1 MNSQDSKLFKKK
13 FIDCNLTKKMPH
25 MKKIVVNIFLIFNL
39 LNLYSQDRRVITT
52 AVPFLMISADA
63 RASGLGEQ
71 GVATSPDAFSQHW
84 NPAKYVFLE
93 NKSGVGVSYTPYLSK
108 LVSDVFL
115 ANLNYYNVID
125 ERSSWSTS
133 FKYFSL
139 GDIDI
144 LQNPQD
150 IPYLENPN
158 EFTLDASYI
167 LKLNDNFSMGVTGRY
182 LMSDVKLQSVD
193 SDSSSASSFAVDI
206 SGFYQSD
213 ERAYENFNGL
223 WRFGFNISNMG
234 PKMKYEELGK
244 NNFIPTN
251 LKLGSAFDF
260 IFDSSNKL
268 SINLELNKLLVPSP
282 SVPIYNSNDQ
292 IIGYNQ
298 ADVTFLSGLFKSFG
312 DAPDGFSE
320 ELKEITLSLGLEYT
334 YNDSFALRVGYF
346 GENEDKGARKY
357 VTFGTGFSLE
367 EIDLDLSYLLSSSS
381 VISPLENTLRFS
393 FTYNF
398 N

>member
-1 MNSQDSKLFKKK
+1 MPLTSR
-13 FIDCNLTKKMPH
+13 FILL
-25 MKKIVVNIFLIFNL
+25 IFLFFTISTTR
-39 LNLYSQDRRVITT
+39 SQERRVITT

-84 NPAKYVFLE
+84 NPSKYAFLE
-93 NKSGVGVSYTPYLSK
+93 NRSAVGVSYTPYLSK

-115 ANLNYYNVID
+115 ANLNYYKVIND
-125 ERSSWSTS
+125 RSSWSTS

-144 LQNPQD
+144 LENPQD
-150 IPYLENPN
+150 VPYLENPN
-158 EFTLDASYI
+158 EFTLDASYT
-167 LKLNDNFSMGVTGRY
+167 LKLNQNFSMGVTGRF
-182 LMSDVKLQSVD
+182 LMSDVKLQNIS

-213 ERAYENFNGL
+213 EKAYDKFNGI
-223 WRFGFNISNMG
+223 WRFGFNISNLG
-234 PKMKYEELGK
+234 PRMSYDELGK
-244 NNFIPTN
+244 KYFIPTN
-251 LKLGSAFDF
+251 FKIGSAFDF
-260 IFDSSNKL
+260 IFDSANKL
-268 SINLELNKLLVPSP
+268 SLNLELNKLLVPTP
-282 SVPIYNSNDQ
+282 SVPILNSNNQ
-292 IIGYNQ
+292 IIGYEQ
-298 ADVTFLSGLFKSFG
+298 ADVSFLSGVFKSFG

-320 ELKEITLSLGLEYT
+320 EMKEITLSLGLEYI
-334 YNDSFALRVGYF
+334 YNDSFALRMGYF
-346 GENEDKGARKY
+346 GENEIKGARKY
-357 VTFGTGFSLE
+357 FTFGTGFNLN
-367 EIDLDLSYLLSSSS
+367 EIDLDLSYLLSTSE

>member
-1 MNSQDSKLFKKK
+1 
-13 FIDCNLTKKMPH
+13 
-25 MKKIVVNIFLIFNL
+25 MKKNTLSLIL
-39 LNLYSQDRRVITT
+39 ILNVIYLFSQERRVITT

-84 NPAKYVFLE
+84 NPAKYVFLD
-93 NKSGVGVSYTPYLSK
+93 NASGVGVSYTPYLSK

-115 ANLNYYNVID
+115 ANINYYNIIN

-158 EFTLDASYI
+158 EFTLDGSYI
-167 LKLNDNFSMGVTGRY
+167 LKLNDYFSMGVTGRF

-193 SDSSSASSFAVDI
+193 SDSSSANSFAVDI

-213 ERAYENFNGL
+213 VKAYQNFNGL
-223 WRFGFNISNMG
+223 WRFGFNISNLG
-234 PKMKYEELGK
+234 PRMKYEELGK
-244 NNFIPTN
+244 KNFIPTN

-282 SVPIYNSNDQ
+282 SIPILNSNDQ

-320 ELKEITLSLGLEYT
+320 ELKEITLALGLEYT
-334 YNDSFALRVGYF
+334 YDDSFALRLGYF
-346 GENEDKGARKY
+346 GENENKGARKY
-357 VTFGTGFSLE
+357 ITFGTGFKLE
-367 EIDLDLSYLLSSSS
+367 DINLDLSYLLSTSS

>member
-1 MNSQDSKLFKKK
+1 
-13 FIDCNLTKKMPH
+13 MPY
-25 MKKIVVNIFLIFNL
+25 MRNIFLTLIIIFSSFNL
-39 LNLYSQDRRVITT
+39 HSQDRRVITT

-71 GVATSPDAFSQHW
+71 GVATTPDAFSQHW
-84 NPAKYVFLE
+84 NPAKYVFIE

-125 ERSSWSTS
+125 DRSSWSTS

-150 IPYLENPN
+150 VPYLENPN

-167 LKLNDNFSMGVTGRY
+167 LKLNDNFSMGVTGRF
-182 LMSDVKLQSVD
+182 LISDVKLQSVD

-206 SGFYQSD
+206 SGFFQSD
-213 ERAYENFNGL
+213 ERAYENFNGI
-223 WRFGFNISNMG
+223 WRAGFNISNMG
-234 PKMKYEELGK
+234 PRMKYEELGK

-251 LKLGSAFDF
+251 LKIGTAFDF

-268 SINLELNKLLVPSP
+268 SLNLELNKLLVPSP
-282 SVPIYNSNDQ
+282 SIPVYNSNDQ

-298 ADVTFLSGLFKSFG
+298 EDISFLSGLFKSFG

-320 ELKEITLSLGLEYT
+320 EIKEITLALGLEYL

-357 VTFGTGFSLE
+357 ITFGTGFSLDD
-367 EIDLDLSYLLSSSS
+367 INIDLSYLLSTSNI
-381 VISPLENTLRFS
+381 ISPLENTLRFS

>member
-1 MNSQDSKLFKKK
+1 
-13 FIDCNLTKKMPH
+13 
-25 MKKIVVNIFLIFNL
+25 MKKIVVSIFLIFNL
-39 LNLYSQDRRVITT
+39 LNLCSQDRRVITT

-84 NPAKYVFLE
+84 NPAKYVFLD

-115 ANLNYYNVID
+115 ANLNYFNVID
-125 ERSSWSTS
+125 DRSSWSTS

-320 ELKEITLSLGLEYT
+320 ELKEVTLSLGLEYT

>member
-1 MNSQDSKLFKKK
+1 
-13 FIDCNLTKKMPH
+13 MPY

-84 NPAKYVFLE
+84 NPAKYVFLD

-167 LKLNDNFSMGVTGRY
+167 LKLNDNFSLGVTGRY

>member
-1 MNSQDSKLFKKK
+1 
-13 FIDCNLTKKMPH
+13 
-25 MKKIVVNIFLIFNL
+25 MKKIFVSIFLIFNL

-71 GVATSPDAFSQHW
+71 GVATTPDAFSQHW
-84 NPAKYVFLE
+84 NPAKYVFLD

-125 ERSSWSTS
+125 DRSSWSTS

-298 ADVTFLSGLFKSFG
+298 ADITFLSGLFKSFG

>member
-1 MNSQDSKLFKKK
+1 
-13 FIDCNLTKKMPH
+13 MPY
-25 MKKIVVNIFLIFNL
+25 MKKIVVSVFLVFNL
-39 LNLYSQDRRVITT
+39 INLYSQDRRVITT

-84 NPAKYVFLE
+84 NPAKYVFSD

-167 LKLNDNFSMGVTGRY
+167 LKLNDNFSLGVTGRY

-206 SGFYQSD
+206 SGFYQSS

-320 ELKEITLSLGLEYT
+320 ELKEVTLSIGFEYT

>member
-1 MNSQDSKLFKKK
+1 MSKKY
-13 FIDCNLTKKMPH
+13 
-25 MKKIVVNIFLIFNL
+25 FLIFVFL
-39 LNLYSQDRRVITT
+39 LIVKVNFSQDRRVITT

-71 GVATSPDAFSQHW
+71 GVATTPDAFSQHW
-84 NPAKYVFLE
+84 NPSKYIFSDNL
-93 NKSGVGVSYTPYLSK
+93 SGVGISYTPYLSK

-115 ANLNYYNVID
+115 ANINYYKVIN

-144 LQNPQD
+144 IQNPQD
-150 IPYLENPN
+150 IPILENPN
-158 EFTLDASYI
+158 EFTLDASYS
-167 LKLNDNFSMGVTGRY
+167 LKLSDYFAMAVTGRF

-193 SDSSSASSFAVDI
+193 SDSDSASSFAVDI

-213 ERAYENFNGL
+213 EQAFKNFNGIF
-223 WRFGFNISNMG
+223 RAGFNLSNLG
-234 PKMKYEELGK
+234 PRMKYEELGK
-244 NNFIPTN
+244 KNFIPTN
-251 LKLGSAFDF
+251 LKFGTAFDF
-260 IFDSSNKL
+260 ILDSSNKFSL
-268 SINLELNKLLVPSP
+268 NLELNKLLVPSP
-282 SVPIYNSNDQ
+282 SIPIYNSNDQ

-298 ADVTFLSGLFKSFG
+298 ADVGFLSGVFKSFG

-320 ELKEITLSLGLEYT
+320 ELEEITLALGMEYL
-334 YNDSFALRVGYF
+334 YNDSFAIRAGYF
-346 GENEDKGARKY
+346 NEHENKGARKY
-357 VTFGTGFSLE
+357 LTFGTGFKFN
-367 EIDLDLSYLLSSSS
+367 EINLDLSYLLSTSS

-398 N
+398 Y

>member
-1 MNSQDSKLFKKK
+1 
-13 FIDCNLTKKMPH
+13 MPF
-25 MKKIVVNIFLIFNL
+25 MKKIIVSIFLIFNL

-84 NPAKYVFLE
+84 NPAKYVFLD

>member
-1 MNSQDSKLFKKK
+1 MR
-13 FIDCNLTKKMPH
+13 
-25 MKKIVVNIFLIFNL
+25 KIVVNIFLIFNL

-84 NPAKYVFLE
+84 NPAKYVFLD

-282 SVPIYNSNDQ
+282 SIPIYNSNDQ

>member
-1 MNSQDSKLFKKK
+1 
-13 FIDCNLTKKMPH
+13 MPY

-39 LNLYSQDRRVITT
+39 LNLCSQDRRVITT

-84 NPAKYVFLE
+84 NPAKYVFLD

>member
-1 MNSQDSKLFKKK
+1 
-13 FIDCNLTKKMPH
+13 

-84 NPAKYVFLE
+84 NPAKYVFLD

-125 ERSSWSTS
+125 DRSSWSTS

-312 DAPDGFSE
+312 DAPNGFSE

>member
-1 MNSQDSKLFKKK
+1 
-13 FIDCNLTKKMPH
+13 MPYI
-25 MKKIVVNIFLIFNL
+25 KKIVVYIFLIFNL

-71 GVATSPDAFSQHW
+71 GVATTPDAFSQHW
-84 NPAKYVFLE
+84 NPAKYVFLD

-125 ERSSWSTS
+125 DRSSWSTS

-298 ADVTFLSGLFKSFG
+298 ADITFLSGLFKSFG

>member
-1 MNSQDSKLFKKK
+1 
-13 FIDCNLTKKMPH
+13 MPY

-84 NPAKYVFLE
+84 NPAKYVFLD

-282 SVPIYNSNDQ
+282 SVSIYNSNDQ

>member
-1 MNSQDSKLFKKK
+1 M
-13 FIDCNLTKKMPH
+13 
-25 MKKIVVNIFLIFNL
+25 
-39 LNLYSQDRRVITT
+39 R
-52 AVPFLMISADA
+52 
-63 RASGLGEQ
+63 
-71 GVATSPDAFSQHW
+71 
-84 NPAKYVFLE
+84 
-93 NKSGVGVSYTPYLSK
+93 
-108 LVSDVFL
+108 
-115 ANLNYYNVID
+115 
-125 ERSSWSTS
+125 
-133 FKYFSL
+133 
-139 GDIDI
+139 
-144 LQNPQD
+144 
-150 IPYLENPN
+150 
-158 EFTLDASYI
+158 I
-167 LKLNDNFSMGVTGRY
+167 LKV
-182 LMSDVKLQSVD
+182 VKLQSVD

>member
-1 MNSQDSKLFKKK
+1 
-13 FIDCNLTKKMPH
+13 

-84 NPAKYVFLE
+84 NPAKYVFLD

-125 ERSSWSTS
+125 DRSSWSTS

-158 EFTLDASYI
+158 EFTFDASYI

-213 ERAYENFNGL
+213 ERAYENFNGI

>member
-1 MNSQDSKLFKKK
+1 
-13 FIDCNLTKKMPH
+13 MPY

-84 NPAKYVFLE
+84 NPAKYVFLD

-115 ANLNYYNVID
+115 ANLNYYNIID
-125 ERSSWSTS
+125 DRSSWSTS

-282 SVPIYNSNDQ
+282 SIPIYNSNDQ

-312 DAPDGFSE
+312 DAPDGFNE

>member
-1 MNSQDSKLFKKK
+1 
-13 FIDCNLTKKMPH
+13 

-84 NPAKYVFLE
+84 NPAKYVFLD
-93 NKSGVGVSYTPYLSK
+93 NKSAVGVSYTPYLSK

>member
-1 MNSQDSKLFKKK
+1 MRN
-13 FIDCNLTKKMPH
+13 I
-25 MKKIVVNIFLIFNL
+25 IVSLILIFNVVFL
-39 LNLYSQDRRVITT
+39 FSQERRVITT

-84 NPAKYVFLE
+84 NPAKYIFLD
-93 NKSGVGVSYTPYLSK
+93 NASGVGVSYTPYLSK
-108 LVSDVFL
+108 LVNDVFL
-115 ANLNYYNVID
+115 ANINYYNIID

-150 IPYLENPN
+150 IAYLETPN

-167 LKLNDNFSMGVTGRY
+167 LKLNDYFSMGVTGRF
-182 LMSDVKLQSVD
+182 LMSDVKLQSVG
-193 SDSSSASSFAVDI
+193 SDSSSASSFAVDV

-213 ERAYENFNGL
+213 VKAYQNFNGL
-223 WRFGFNISNMG
+223 WRFGFNISNLG
-234 PKMKYEELGK
+234 PRMKYEELGK
-244 NNFIPTN
+244 ENFIPTN

-268 SINLELNKLLVPSP
+268 SVNLELNKLLVPSP
-282 SVPIYNSNDQ
+282 SIPILNSNGQ

-298 ADVTFLSGLFKSFG
+298 EDVNFLSGLFKSFG

-320 ELKEITLSLGLEYT
+320 ELKEITLALGIEYT
-334 YNDSFALRVGYF
+334 YDDSFALRLGYF
-346 GENEDKGARKY
+346 GENENKGARKY
-357 VTFGTGFSLE
+357 ITFGTGFKLDD
-367 EIDLDLSYLLSSSS
+367 INLDLSYLLSTSS

-398 N
+398 K

>member
-1 MNSQDSKLFKKK
+1 
-13 FIDCNLTKKMPH
+13 MPY
-25 MKKIVVNIFLIFNL
+25 MRNIFLILIIIISSFNL
-39 LNLYSQDRRVITT
+39 HSQDRRVITT

-71 GVATSPDAFSQHW
+71 GVATTPDAFSQHW
-84 NPAKYVFLE
+84 NPAKYVFIE

-115 ANLNYYNVID
+115 ANLNYYNVIND
-125 ERSSWSTS
+125 RSSWSTS

-150 IPYLENPN
+150 VPYLENPN
-158 EFTLDASYI
+158 EFTLDASYV
-167 LKLNDNFSMGVTGRY
+167 LKLNDNFSMGVTGRF

-206 SGFYQSD
+206 SGFFQSD
-213 ERAYENFNGL
+213 ERAYKNFNGI
-223 WRFGFNISNMG
+223 WRAGFNISNMG
-234 PKMKYEELGK
+234 PRMKYEELGK

-251 LKLGSAFDF
+251 LKIGSAFDF

-268 SINLELNKLLVPSP
+268 SLNLELNKLLVPSP
-282 SVPIYNSNDQ
+282 SIPVYNSNDQ

-298 ADVTFLSGLFKSFG
+298 EDISFLSGLFKSFG

-320 ELKEITLSLGLEYT
+320 EIKEITLALGLEYL

-357 VTFGTGFSLE
+357 ITFGTGFRLDD
-367 EIDLDLSYLLSSSS
+367 INIDLSYLLSTSNI
-381 VISPLENTLRFS
+381 ISPLENTLRFS

-398 N
+398 D